1 MVGTDENRCW
11 YFLDEAT
18 MMRARSTEEENRTE
32 MWRPRIT
39 GTRVPLWGQWWRKWN
54 GLGYS
59 PGIGA
64 GVSVKKQRK

>member
-1 MVGTDENRCW
+1 
-11 YFLDEAT
+11 